1 MILKLERK
9 FNWVV
14 GLCLVL
20 IYFKVLQGL
29 LVTFCLRGFICLLQW
44 NGMGALW
51 RSECMVAVAVRVS
64 ASEIGSQGGMEWMA
78 CCILWDLMVCL
89 DV

>member
-1 MILKLERK
+1 MFLCIVGRVVCIRRVTEESVILKLERK

-14 GLCLVL
+14 GLCLIL

-29 LVTFCLRGFICLLQW
+29 LVIFCLRGFICLLQW

-51 RSECMVAVAVRVS
+51 RSECMVAVAVRVHKC
-64 ASEIGSQGGMEWMA
+64 E
-78 CCILWDLMVCL
+78 
-89 DV
+89 